1 MGSDEGAGAREG
13 AGPRADGPAPDGPAP
28 AGPDAGPAGPL
39 AGVVVAD
46 FSRVLAGP
54 YATMLLGD
62 MGATVVKVERPPHG
76 DDTRS
81 WGPPWTDGLSTYYQ
95 AVNRNKDAVWCD
107 LATDEGLAAARSLC
121 RRADVVV
128 ENFRTGT
135 MDRLGLGYPDVSRTN
150 PGVVYCSVTGFG
162 PDGGADLPGYDF
174 LVQAVGGLMS
184 VTGDEDA
191 PPTKV
196 GVAVVDVLTGLHA
209 LAGIL
214 AALRHRDRTGQ
225 GQRVEVNLLTSLLSG
240 LVNQV
245 SGYLNTGAV
254 PGRMGNRHPSIAP
267 YELVPAAD
275 RPMAL
280 AVGNDRQFAALADEL
295 GVPHLA
301 SDPVFATNA
310 ARVANRPAL
319 LALLGAALSGAGAE
333 EWVRR
338 LTARGVPCGP
348 VNGVDEAVELA
359 GRLGLDPCVE
369 LSDVDGHVARQIRH
383 PIGFSATPASYR
395 SAPARAEHVRPL
407 ES

>member
-1 MGSDEGAGAREG
+1 METVEGAGAREG
-13 AGPRADGPAPDGPAP
+13 AGPGT
-28 AGPDAGPAGPL
+28 AGQDAGAAGPL

-62 MGATVVKVERPPHG
+62 MGATVVKVERPPDG

-107 LATDEGLAAARSLC
+107 LATEDGRAAARALC
-121 RRADVVV
+121 QRADVVV

-135 MDRLGLGYPDVSRTN
+135 MDRLGLGYADLSRTN

-162 PDGGADLPGYDF
+162 PDADLPGYDF

-184 VTGDEDA
+184 VTGEEDGPA
-191 PPTKV
+191 TKV

-245 SGYLNTGAV
+245 SGFLNTGAV

-275 RPMAL
+275 RPLAL
-280 AVGNDRQFAALADEL
+280 AVGNDRQFAALVDEL

-301 SDPVFATNA
+301 TDARFATNA
-310 ARVANRPAL
+310 ARVANRAPL
-319 LALLGAALSGAGAE
+319 LDLLGAAVSTVDAE
-333 EWVRR
+333 QWVRR
-338 LTARGVPCGP
+338 LTPRGVPCCP
-348 VNGVDEAVELA
+348 VNGVDEAVELSR
-359 GRLGLDPCVE
+359 RLGLDPCVE
-369 LSDVDGHVARQIRH
+369 LSDVDGRGSRQVRH
-383 PIGFSATPASYR
+383 PIGFSATPARYR
-395 SAPARAEHVRPL
+395 SPPARREDLRPL
-407 ES
+407 EP